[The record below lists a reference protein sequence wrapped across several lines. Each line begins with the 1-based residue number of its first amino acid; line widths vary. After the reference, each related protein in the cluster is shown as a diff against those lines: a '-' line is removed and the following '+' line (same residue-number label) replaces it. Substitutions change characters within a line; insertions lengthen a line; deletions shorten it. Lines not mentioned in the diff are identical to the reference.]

1 MQHLVANL
9 TEFLSSHPAIAVLV
23 AFLLAASEAVLV
35 IGALI
40 PGTAVL
46 LALSTL
52 IGLGHLPLWP
62 IVAAATLG
70 AVAGDGLSYWIGHR
84 HRTQIAAMWPFS
96 RYPALLTKGHAFF
109 DRHGGKSILIGRFT
123 PGMRAVIP
131 VIAGSIG
138 MTPGR
143 FYAANI
149 GSALIWGPLHILPGA
164 AAGLGLGMAGHAS
177 LRLAGLALI
186 LFLTVFAAILLL
198 RLLVGWILPLAERLR
213 HALADRLRARPQT
226 TLTRAVLAVI
236 APNETLRPILLI
248 GLPLAAVIL
257 AFASLIDEVADQG
270 ALARADTAIS
280 NALTGLRTD
289 PGDDVMTF
297 VTAFG
302 DWPVITATTA
312 ALILYLAFRS
322 QRRLAAG
329 VAVIMGLST
338 TVASILKVILAVP
351 RPNAYYEG
359 VQAFSFPSGHTTS
372 AMTLF
377 GLLAWFALRGLP
389 WRAARWLTGLFA
401 AIATIIAV
409 SRLYLGAH
417 WPSDVLGGLLLGMA
431 LVLIFTLTFRHRFP
445 AHAGTGLALALAV
458 FAGFGTVYS
467 LTTMPRAETRYA
479 RILPA
484 PIAMTKSQ
492 WLGGGWRDLPQART
506 DLAGGDAEPIIL
518 QWAGTPASLQA
529 RLAPQGWTPAQPLT
543 LTTLGRYTATTGPAD
558 LPVIPRLE
566 DGHRPLL
573 TLIRP
578 DAEGRA
584 VLTVWASGFT
594 ADGAPILIAAIERE
608 VVSHPLPFLTLTD
621 AEPMEQ
627 RSVLRGSDIVQIN
640 RTPPI
645 SLGPR

>member
-1 MQHLVANL
+1 MQHFITTLSDYL
-9 TEFLSSHPAIAVLV
+9 TSHPGLAVLV
-23 AFLLAASEAVLV
+23 VFLLAASESIVV

-46 LALSTL
+46 LALSAL

-62 IVAAATLG
+62 ILAAATLG

-84 HRTQIAAMWPFS
+84 HRTKIAAMWPFS
-96 RYPALLTKGHAFF
+96 RYPEVLSKGNVFF
-109 DRHGGKSILIGRFT
+109 ERHGGKSILIGRFT
-123 PGMRAVIP
+123 PGMRAIIP
-131 VIAGSIG
+131 VIAGSSG
-138 MTPGR
+138 MPPAR
-143 FYAANI
+143 FYTANI
-149 GSALIWGPLHILPGA
+149 ASALIWAPAHILPGA

-186 LFLTVFAAILLL
+186 LLIAAVAAIYLL
-198 RLLVGWILPLAERLR
+198 RLLVVWILPLAERLR
-213 HALADRLRARPQT
+213 HALAERLRARPQT
-226 TLTRAVLAVI
+226 TLTRAILAVI

-248 GLPLAAVIL
+248 GLPLAAVIF
-257 AFASLIDEVADQG
+257 AFASLIEEVIEQG

-302 DWPVITATTA
+302 DWPVITATAA
-312 ALILYLAFRS
+312 ALVLYLALRH

-329 VAVIMGLST
+329 VAVIMMLAT
-338 TVASILKVILAVP
+338 TVASTLKVMLAVP

-359 VQAFSFPSGHTTS
+359 VQAFSFPSGHSTS

-401 AIATIIAV
+401 AITTTIAV

-445 AHAGTGLALALAV
+445 AHAGTGLALALMV
-458 FAGFGTVYS
+458 FAGFGTAYS
-467 LTTMPRAETRYA
+467 LTSMPRAEARYTR
-479 RILPA
+479 IQPPPVTL
-484 PIAMTKSQ
+484 TKAQ
-492 WLGGGWRDLPQART
+492 WLEGGWRDLPQART

-518 QWAGTPASLQA
+518 QWADTAAALQA
-529 RLAPQGWTPAQPLT
+529 RLAPDGWTPAQPLT
-543 LTTLGRYTATTGPAD
+543 LSTLGRYVAATRPAD

-566 DGHRPLL
+566 DGHRPVL
-573 TLIRP
+573 TLVRP
-578 DAEGRA
+578 DAAGRE
-584 VLTVWASGFT
+584 VLSIWASGFT
-594 ADGAPILIAAIERE
+594 AGGTPILIAARGRE

-621 AEPMEQ
+621 AKPMDAAT
-627 RSVLRGSDIVQIN
+627 VLEGSDIVQIN
-640 RTPPI
+640 RVPPL